1 MDLQVIVWLFYYLLL
16 PTLLLT
22 GMRKFGVPAR
32 GELGVA
38 WPCSWSCGSAY
49 PQAPANFIKRL
60 QTRRS
65 VGDDV
70 PTQPRPTIRRS
81 VPGFS
86 ADGCCPLTNI
96 VFSATSC
103 QCEGYWEQANSWIHL
118 GDNVPNRM
126 SLLQTCIVHFSSV
139 EGSETLQRA
148 S

>member
-1 MDLQVIVWLFYYLLL
+1 MWLFYYLLL

-86 ADGCCPLTNI
+86 AGGCCPLTNI

-103 QCEGYWEQANSWIHL
+103 QCEGYWEQAVVTHGFTSVTTSQTGCLCFKLALFISLQSKEVKPCSVRHEN
-118 GDNVPNRM
+118 M
-126 SLLQTCIVHFSSV
+126 S
-139 EGSETLQRA
+139 
-148 S
+148 